1 MSKEQKEAPKIE
13 EKSNPKNNP
22 KVEVKTESKLN
33 SKANSTMGSKPEA
46 KPDSKANSKTEA
58 KPDAKPDSKANSKAE
73 SKPEAKPDSKANSK
87 TGSTTETTPDA
98 KAKTDLKTEEKD
110 AGVHV
115 ASNLGF
121 AGDPGKQKRLFRRI
135 VYTLEVAVLLT
146 AAIVL
151 FLLTK
156 VERIHHATIK
166 EEQLVKDSVSQTVQ
180 ESAQSGSMRK
190 YTTIAFFGV
199 DTRKGELESNTR
211 TDSIILVSIN
221 QDTGKVRMASVYRDT
236 FLNTGNGFY
245 NKANSAYS
253 NGGPEQAL
261 RMLNMNLDLNVT
273 DFVTVGF
280 GALADTIDALGGVD
294 VDVEEAEIKYLN
306 DYGTIM
312 GKQQKREFVP
322 VTEPGMQ
329 TLDGL
334 QATAYCRIRYTAGDD
349 YRRTE
354 RQRLVLSKMFE
365 KARRATPAQLN
376 TIANSVFGEMYTS
389 LTLSELLSYV
399 ADAGKYSI
407 VGQTGFPDEEHREG
421 KNIRA
426 KGSVVV
432 PETLYEAVI
441 QLHSFLYEDESY
453 VPSNEVQEISDA
465 IEEAAGGKK
474 TPAETTVT
482 TPRVKPKEST
492 IQTPQTPQT
501 PQTQP
506 SLPQGDPAAQ
516 IKAMQ
521 EAGYRFD
528 AASGQW
534 IHGATGLPYGVT
546 APQTPQTPQTP
557 QIPQTP
563 QATPSP
569 QVPQAAQTQEQPA
582 ATP

>member
-22 KVEVKTESKLN
+22 KVEVKAESKLN
-33 SKANSTMGSKPEA
+33 SKANSKVESKPE
-46 KPDSKANSKTEA
+46 SKLN
-58 KPDAKPDSKANSKAE
+58 SKANSKAE
-73 SKPEAKPDSKANSK
+73 SKPEAKPDSKVNSKAESKQEAKPDSKANSK
-87 TGSTTETTPDA
+87 AESTTETTPDA

-135 VYTLEVAVLLT
+135 VYTLEVVVLLT

-211 TDSIILVSIN
+211 TDSIVLVSIN

-453 VPSNEVQEISDA
+453 APSNEVQEISDA

-482 TPRVKPKEST
+482 TPRVKPKESA

-506 SLPQGDPAAQ
+506 ALPQGDPAAQ

-546 APQTPQTPQTP
+546 APQTPQTPQT
-557 QIPQTP
+557 QQTPQTP

-569 QVPQAAQTQEQPA
+569 QVPQATQTQEQPA